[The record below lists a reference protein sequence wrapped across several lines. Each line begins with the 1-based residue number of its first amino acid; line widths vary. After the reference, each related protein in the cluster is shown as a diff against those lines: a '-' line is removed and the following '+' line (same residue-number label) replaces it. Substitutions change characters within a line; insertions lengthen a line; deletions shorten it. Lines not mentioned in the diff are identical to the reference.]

1 MDKELLTYKQASG
14 FLQIQLGTLYSLV
27 SHRRIPH
34 IRLSNRMVRF
44 RRSDIEKWIANQEV
58 SAKEIKTKS
67 IRGGANAKK

>member
-27 SHRRIPH
+27 SQRRIPH

-67 IRGGANAKK
+67 IRGGANAKN

>member
-27 SHRRIPH
+27 SQRRIPH

-44 RRSDIEKWIANQEV
+44 RRSDIENWISNQEV
-58 SAKEIKTKS
+58 SVKDIKSKIS
-67 IRGGANAKK
+67 RGSANAKS